1 MRCRDANSATVKR
14 TRWSVGSVSSEF
26 VRRVGGEERGVP
38 ASSMTQVDDQG
49 REQVTM
55 STSVKSLVAKSS
67 PPESVGGATGLDAD
81 GISMAATGVQEI
93 FVGNAGRMRSMDAR
107 KQAKCLIWQF
117 PMR

>member
-1 MRCRDANSATVKR
+1 MRAGRIAYSGALYLPITRVCRLGPLLRQSD
-14 TRWSVGSVSSEF
+14 
-26 VRRVGGEERGVP
+26 
-38 ASSMTQVDDQG
+38 
-49 REQVTM
+49 QVTM

-81 GISMAATGVQEI
+81 GISMGATGVQEI
-93 FVGNAGRMRSMDAR
+93 CVGNAGRMRSMDAR

>member
-1 MRCRDANSATVKR
+1 MDADRIAYSGALYLPITRVCRLGLLLRQS
-14 TRWSVGSVSSEF
+14 
-26 VRRVGGEERGVP
+26 
-38 ASSMTQVDDQG
+38 
-49 REQVTM
+49 EQVTM

-67 PPESVGGATGLDAD
+67 PPESVGGATSLDAD

-93 FVGNAGRMRSMDAR
+93 FGGNASRMRSMDAR

>member
-1 MRCRDANSATVKR
+1 MRCPDANSVIGKR
-14 TRWSVGSVSSEF
+14 TRWSAGSVSSEF

>member
-1 MRCRDANSATVKR
+1 MTTYVDPHVSGELTYLLAN
-14 TRWSVGSVSSEF
+14 RWAAV
-26 VRRVGGEERGVP
+26 
-38 ASSMTQVDDQG
+38 QVDDQG

-55 STSVKSLVAKSS
+55 STSVKSSVAKSL

-107 KQAKCLIWQF
+107 KQAECLIWQF
-117 PMR
+117 PML